1 MPMNRRSFLT
11 TMTGAATGGALV
23 HAGLPRLAT
32 MAHAQAAAGEVV
44 ETTAGR
50 VRGALEDGVHVFKG
64 IPYGAPTGGPNRFR
78 APQPPPAWTG
88 VRDALAYG
96 PSAPQNRGG
105 DVGGDEDCLVL
116 NVWTRGL
123 DDGGRRPVMVWLHG
137 GGFRSGSG
145 SSPLYDGVNLANRGD
160 VVVVT
165 INHRLNVFGYLEL
178 GDLVGGAFAD
188 AGNAGM
194 LDIIQALAWV
204 RDNIARFGGDPAT
217 VTIFGESGGG
227 RKVSTLLAMPDARG
241 LFHRAIIQSGPGLHL
256 QPRDKSTELAVALF
270 RELGLAPT
278 RIAALQELPMERVLA
293 AYATVEGR
301 LDGLARQKGV
311 FEQHGFVPTVGVPAL
326 PGYAFD
332 PVATEISAD
341 VPILIGSNRH
351 EMALFSR
358 NDPAIHERT
367 LTEAQLRERVE
378 VMVGGGADRVLDV
391 YARAWPDESP
401 AVPVDAD
408 RLGPHLPVRLD
419 HPRPAQGGRRP
430 GPGPHVP
437 VRLGDAG
444 RGRPP
449 PVPPRAGDLVRL
461 RQHEPGPRHVG
472 RRAGRRGAGRED
484 ERGVDRLLAH
494 RRPEHAE
501 PPGLA
506 RLRGGDPRHDGVR
519 RRAGARQRPGRRT
532 TPSLGDRLSRCRAGI
547 QGLTGRTGEGG
558 QPDSAIGPATP
569 SPRACPGRREAGSA
583 PRAARPSSSRWRDR
597 GRPRTRACCA
607 RGRSPAPAPGRRA
620 TCGR

>member
-1 MPMNRRSFLT
+1 MPINRRDFLT
-11 TMTGAATGGALV
+11 TMTGAAAGGALV

-32 MAHAQAAAGEVV
+32 RAHAQAASGDVV

-50 VRGALEDGVHVFKG
+50 VRGAVEDGVHVFKG

-78 APQPPPAWTG
+78 APQPPAWTG
-88 VRDALAYG
+88 VREALAYG

-105 DVGGDEDCLVL
+105 AVGGDEDCLVL

-178 GDLVGGAFAD
+178 GDLVGEAFAD

-194 LDIIQALAWV
+194 LDIVQALAWV
-204 RDNIARFGGDPAT
+204 RDNISRFGGDPAT

-270 RELGLAPT
+270 RELGLEPT
-278 RIAALQELPMERVLA
+278 RIAALQEMPMERVLA

-311 FEQHGFVPTVGVPAL
+311 FEQHGFVPTVGVPTL

-351 EMALFSR
+351 EMALFAR
-358 NDPAIHERT
+358 NDPPIHERT

-391 YARAWPDESP
+391 YARAYPDQPP
-401 AVPVDAD
+401 AVRWILIASDRTYRFDSITLAQRKAAAGRAPVYSYLFAWETPVEGG
-408 RLGPHLPVRLD
+408 RLLSHHALEISFVFDNTSRAPGMSGGGPAAAALAAKMSEAWIGFARTGDPNTPNLPVW
-419 HPRPAQGGRRP
+419 PAY
-430 GPGPHVP
+430 
-437 VRLGDAG
+437 DA
-444 RGRPP
+444 
-449 PVPPRAGDLVRL
+449 A
-461 RQHEPGPRHVG
+461 
-472 RRAGRRGAGRED
+472 
-484 ERGVDRLLAH
+484 
-494 RRPEHAE
+494 
-501 PPGLA
+501 
-506 RLRGGDPRHDGVR
+506 
-519 RRAGARQRPGRRT
+519 
-532 TPSLGDRLSRCRAGI
+532 
-547 QGLTGRTGEGG
+547 
-558 QPDSAIGPATP
+558 
-569 SPRACPGRREAGSA
+569 
-583 PRAARPSSSRWRDR
+583 
-597 GRPRTRACCA
+597 TRATMVFDDE
-607 RGRSPAPAPGRRA
+607 PALVNDPGGEERHLWA
-620 TCGR
+620 TI

>member
-32 MAHAQAAAGEVV
+32 MAHAQAAAGDVVV
-44 ETTAGR
+44 ETTAGQ
-50 VRGALEDGVHVFKG
+50 VRGAVEDGVHVFKG

-78 APQPPPAWTG
+78 APQPPAAWTG

-105 DVGGDEDCLVL
+105 AVGGDEDCLVL

-178 GDLVGGAFAD
+178 GELVGGAFAD

-332 PVATEISAD
+332 PVATEVSAD

-378 VMVGGGADRVLDV
+378 VMVGGAADRVLDV
-391 YARAWPDESP
+391 YARAWPDAPP
-401 AVPVDAD
+401 AVRWILIASDRTYRFDSITLAQRKAAAGRAPVHMYLFAWET
-408 RLGPHLPVRLD
+408 PVE
-419 HPRPAQGGRRP
+419 GGRLLSHHALEISFVFDNTSRAP
-430 GPGPHVP
+430 GMSGGGP
-437 VRLGDAG
+437 A
-444 RGRPP
+444 
-449 PVPPRAGDLVRL
+449 A
-461 RQHEPGPRHVG
+461 
-472 RRAGRRGAGRED
+472 AA
-484 ERGVDRLLAH
+484 LAAKMS
-494 RRPEHAE
+494 EAWIAF
-501 PPGLA
+501 A
-506 RLRGGDPRHDGVR
+506 RTGDPN
-519 RRAGARQRPGRRT
+519 
-532 TPSLGDRLSRCRAGI
+532 TPNL
-547 QGLTGRTGEGG
+547 
-558 QPDSAIGPATP
+558 PAWP
-569 SPRACPGRREAGSA
+569 AYEAA
-583 PRAARPSSSRWRDR
+583 
-597 GRPRTRACCA
+597 TRATMVFDDE
-607 RGRSPAPAPGRRA
+607 PAVVNDPGGEQRHLWA
-620 TCGR
+620 TV